1 MENQDKKR
9 ILILEAALKRFAHF
23 GLAKTTMTDIAK
35 DLSLSKALLYYYFPD
50 KISLYVSVIDHI
62 MHTVSNEIKKT
73 IKKAG
78 NCADAIMG
86 LIERRQAFIQK
97 YHNLLEY
104 SSLIKTEIPEDLF
117 EKFNKAK
124 EFEVRNITDLFRKGS
139 ESGEFL
145 MDDPALNAEILTE
158 ALFGIRFNVT
168 SNRHTIFAANEDFK
182 KIFKKERQL
191 ASIFLA
197 GLKNN

>member
-62 MHTVSNEIKKT
+62 MHTVSNEIKKAV
-73 IKKAG
+73 KKAD
-78 NCADAIMG
+78 NCADAIMV
-86 LIERRQAFIQK
+86 LIEKRQAFIQK

-104 SSLIKTEIPEDLF
+104 GTLIKNDIPQDLF

-124 EFEVRNITDLFRKGS
+124 EFEVNYLSELFRKGS
-139 ESGEFL
+139 ESGEFRTE
-145 MDDPALNAEILTE
+145 DPVLNAEILTD

-168 SNRHTIFAANEDFK
+168 SSRHTMFAANEDFK
-182 KIFKKERQL
+182 KVFRKERQL
-191 ASIFLA
+191 ASVFIR
-197 GLKNN
+197 GLKSH